1 MQVIDKKCLFSAP
14 FLFIPHIESQ
24 YNAVMPTVFKEI
36 WKAEEVTVDPSIYA
50 WVMNPGQN
58 FVIDHSIIELL
69 PNLAV
74 LVTPSTG
81 CNHINLDDCKSLGIA
96 VYSLLDDR
104 EALNRISASA
114 EFSFLLLLNTLRR
127 LDRGVQE
134 VTARRWRERED
145 EMRGLELQDKLVG
158 IVGLG
163 RIGRRLARYCTA
175 FDAEV
180 VYYDP
185 YVQDSTYHRADSLV
199 KLFEECDVI
208 CISCTLST
216 QTSGMIDS
224 SFLRRLKHGAA
235 LINTSRGEIINE
247 SDLVEV
253 LKVRPD
259 LRVSLDVLAGE
270 VSGTHN
276 ASPLI
281 ALHNKGQIVITPHIA
296 GATVESQKKAALTAL
311 NLLKKHLDGN

>member
-1 MQVIDKKCLFSAP
+1 MQVIGKKCLFSAP
-14 FLFIPHIESQ
+14 FSFIPDIESQ
-24 YNAVMPTVFKEI
+24 YNEVMPTVFQEI
-36 WKAEEVTVDPSIYA
+36 WKAEEVKADPSVYA

-58 FVIDHSIIELL
+58 FVIDHSIIRLM
-69 PNLAV
+69 PNLSV

-81 CNHINLDDCKSLGIA
+81 RNHINQDDCKKLGIA

-104 EALNRISASA
+104 EALNKISASA

-127 LDRGVQE
+127 LDRAVVE
-134 VTARRWRERED
+134 VTARRWRARED
-145 EMRGLELQDKLVG
+145 DLRGLELQDKLVG
-158 IVGLG
+158 LVGLG

-180 VYYDP
+180 VYFDP
-185 YVQDSTYHRADSLV
+185 YVEDSTYQPADSLET
-199 KLFEECDVI
+199 LFEQCDIV
-208 CISCTLST
+208 CISCTLSA
-216 QTSGMIDS
+216 QTTGMINSDL
-224 SFLRRLKHGAA
+224 LRRLKYGAS

-247 SDLVEV
+247 TDLTEV
-253 LKVRPD
+253 LNARPD

-281 ALHNKGQIVITPHIA
+281 ALHDKGQIVITPHIA
-296 GATVESQKKAALTAL
+296 VATVESQKKAALTAL
-311 NLLKKHLDGN
+311 HLLKKHLDGN